1 MALKTFIYDITGGS
15 DISDCD
21 IGSKGLHRALQSQKN
36 SLENIWL
43 DSRNEVGRWP
53 WTEADE
59 AAPMPSFADFSKLKV
74 FRIATTLLFGLN
86 GPEAPCEYAWDLP
99 THRLLASLLPKSL
112 HTFHLAQCGC
122 NLAHHIKT
130 QENVLLQKA
139 TYTPL
144 SEKIMIEGSTI
155 RWQIFCLL

>member
-1 MALKTFIYDITGGS
+1 MALKFIYDITGGS
-15 DISDCD
+15 DISDFD

-43 DSRNEVGRWP
+43 DSRHEVGRWP

-86 GPEAPCEYAWDLP
+86 GPEAPCEYAWDPP
-99 THRLLASLLPKSL
+99 THRPLASLLPKSL
-112 HTFHLAQCGC
+112 HTSHLAQCGY

-144 SEKIMIEGSTI
+144 SEKVMIEGSTI
-155 RWQIFCLL
+155 RWQKFCLL